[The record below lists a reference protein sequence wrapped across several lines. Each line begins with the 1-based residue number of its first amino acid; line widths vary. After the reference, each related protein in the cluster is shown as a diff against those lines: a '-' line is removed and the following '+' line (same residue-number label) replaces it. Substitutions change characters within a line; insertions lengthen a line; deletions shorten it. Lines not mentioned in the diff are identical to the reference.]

1 MQLGGGGVTTGPIF
15 RRKFWDKAVGRGG
28 WGEKSRVSRGYQ
40 SEPEALRMSSDIDL
54 QQTQIREGTR
64 GEGGSSN
71 RRGEIAAKG
80 GRECEGLIDN
90 VDLPLYGGEAILK
103 TIVDHHCVN
112 AQIKLP
118 TLWKRR
124 RKEEMVL
131 SRPNE
136 RFVDMW
142 Q

>member
-15 RRKFWDKAVGRGG
+15 LRKKIGTKWWEGEGG
-28 WGEKSRVSRGYQ
+28 GKRVECFEGYQ
-40 SEPEALRMSSDIDL
+40 SKPEALRMSSDIDL

-90 VDLPLYGGEAILK
+90 IPVPGL
-103 TIVDHHCVN
+103 
-112 AQIKLP
+112 
-118 TLWKRR
+118 
-124 RKEEMVL
+124 
-131 SRPNE
+131 
-136 RFVDMW
+136 
-142 Q
+142 